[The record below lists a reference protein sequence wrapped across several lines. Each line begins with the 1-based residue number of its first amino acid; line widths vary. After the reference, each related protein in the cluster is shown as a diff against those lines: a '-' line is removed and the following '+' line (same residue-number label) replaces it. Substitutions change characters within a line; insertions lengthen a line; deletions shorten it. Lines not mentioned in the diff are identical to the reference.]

1 MNCNLHWTVWR
12 AVGVVAVALG
22 VGGPDLVRGGDEE
35 KTETIVAVEVG
46 KVVKTT
52 LRAYVI
58 AYGTVE
64 PAPAGAGQEAASVRI
79 TPAVSG
85 VVTVANAVEG
95 QRVEKGALL
104 FQLDDRVA
112 RANLERARQAARKAR
127 QMADKWREAEK
138 FAALAL
144 KREQALLEKDGTSR
158 KKLEEAEQQLAL
170 AKAEL
175 EASAA
180 EAAVAEAEAAAAET
194 QLKLLRVEA
203 PFAGT
208 ILRVNSRAQEAVDP
222 QTTMAEM
229 ADLERLVVA
238 LQVHS
243 AEAAV
248 LKNGQSAEIFAEKN
262 SRASAGKVCYISP
275 TVDSK
280 TDMVLV
286 RLELP
291 KSDGFRPGQFVQA
304 RIVSEERAGRLAVP
318 RAAVYTDHEGQST
331 VSIVEGDVAKQIVLK
346 AGLRDGEL
354 VEVEGEG
361 IKEGAIVV
369 TTGSYALP
377 KETKIRILNQ
387 SKDGK

>member
-12 AVGVVAVALG
+12 AVGVVAIALG

-64 PAPAGAGQEAASVRI
+64 PAPAGAGQEVASVRI

-158 KKLEEAEQQLAL
+158 KKI
-170 AKAEL
+170 
-175 EASAA
+175 
-180 EAAVAEAEAAAAET
+180 
-194 QLKLLRVEA
+194 
-203 PFAGT
+203 GGG
-208 ILRVNSRAQEAVDP
+208 RA
-222 QTTMAEM
+222 
-229 ADLERLVVA
+229 
-238 LQVHS
+238 
-243 AEAAV
+243 
-248 LKNGQSAEIFAEKN
+248 
-262 SRASAGKVCYISP
+262 
-275 TVDSK
+275 
-280 TDMVLV
+280 
-286 RLELP
+286 
-291 KSDGFRPGQFVQA
+291 
-304 RIVSEERAGRLAVP
+304 
-318 RAAVYTDHEGQST
+318 
-331 VSIVEGDVAKQIVLK
+331 
-346 AGLRDGEL
+346 
-354 VEVEGEG
+354 
-361 IKEGAIVV
+361 
-369 TTGSYALP
+369 TTGSC
-377 KETKIRILNQ
+377 
-387 SKDGK
+387 